1 MRTETRISD
10 GFDPRGRCSDMY
22 TRLHRDIAYLAFDLE
37 HYGVVSMALGWHTP
51 RGRRSIL
58 KLFFPSLRIA

>member
-1 MRTETRISD
+1 
-10 GFDPRGRCSDMY
+10 MY
-22 TRLHRDIAYLAFDLE
+22 TRLHRDIAYLAFDLK